1 MLRPYVLLMATKP
14 SLSRDEILKA
24 EYDYIANTVFQANE
38 DRSRATSFYLL
49 TFSSFIAA
57 ILSYQFDK
65 SLNGNWVD
73 WGFFALFIVLAFMGL
88 LTVLQLARLRLA
100 WYDSVQALNQ
110 IKDYYIEHND
120 GLEKAF
126 SWRGVTAKKFKWK
139 SVSFMLVVQVSILG
153 GAALGAAIFFLVRAV
168 SGNVLFLP
176 PIAGGIAFLLWQ
188 LDLYRNNLK

>member
-1 MLRPYVLLMATKP
+1 MAQKP

-38 DRSRATSFYLL
+38 DRSRVTSFYLL

-100 WYDSVQALNQ
+100 WYESVQAMNQ

-139 SVSFMLVVQVSILG
+139 SVGFMLVVQVSILG

-168 SGNVLFLP
+168 SGNILFLP
-176 PIAGGIAFLLWQ
+176 SIAGGTAFLLWQ